1 MQYTIQPGDSLHS
14 IAMAYGTTIS
24 NLIALNPQISNPHQ
38 IYPGETITVDSQ
50 DYNNNQ
56 YYGGNQDYNN
66 NQYYG
71 SNRYYDGNQ
80 FGQGSQHGRGNRGR

>member
-24 NLIALNPQISNPHQ
+24 NLMALNPQISNPHQ

-50 DYNNNQ
+50 
-56 YYGGNQDYNN
+56 GYNN

-71 SNRYYDGNQ
+71 SNRFYDGNQ
-80 FGQGSQHGRGNRGR
+80 YGQGSQYGRGNRGR